1 LQNGYALALSSSVFS
16 HKTSIIATQ
25 FHSQFIIG
33 VSILYRLLLLKDGGQ
48 LLQPVT
54 REKITAVGKKCI
66 LVKENTLT
74 DINVSLRS
82 V

>member
-1 LQNGYALALSSSVFS
+1 VF
-16 HKTSIIATQ
+16 Q
-25 FHSQFIIG
+25 
-33 VSILYRLLLLKDGGQ
+33 ILYRLLLLKDGGQ